1 MFKNL
6 KFAWKLSLAFGLNLA
21 LLLFIALMGLLK
33 LSDMNK
39 AMTHHTGHISVG
51 TEHAYEIHDTFAVR
65 EALIGRMAI
74 ASKTDLPKLKTMMGA
89 ERQRFDEHMRA
100 IEPLL
105 ETPTS
110 KKLAKEL
117 LGAQQQLI
125 LAGNQVMDLL
135 TRGDSGA
142 ERFIHTD
149 YQPAMAEASKLV
161 HSLLAEQAGVKAQAA
176 VRAQALY
183 EQARQLLWV
192 AAALAIALTMLT
204 GWLVMRAVTLPLR
217 LAVTVANE
225 IGQGQLDRVF
235 QSNSK
240 DEAGQ
245 LIDAMAQMKNN
256 LQKLV
261 SEQHLMAEQHL
272 SGNTDHQMPSSEFG
286 GAYAQMAQGVND
298 LVYSHIAD
306 NTAVV
311 EVVTAYAQGRLE
323 VSMDRLPGKKA
334 QISEAMDGVQAQFQE
349 AAAQAISNARV
360 RRALDSSRTGVVIA
374 DAQSNIIYLND
385 AMRDLLAEGEAD
397 FRSELPQLQTHRLM
411 GQSLAVLNKNPGQ
424 YLDSL
429 RHLHGLMRAEYA
441 VGSRTYMLSTNPIID
456 DAGERLGT
464 VVEWKDRTGEVAV
477 EKEVEAAVQAATQGD
492 FKQRINETGKS
503 GFLAVLAQNMNK
515 ILATSDSSLTEVA
528 RVLTAMSRG
537 DLTQRMQGEY
547 AGTYGRVKHD
557 LNATSEKL
565 AGIIAD
571 VRNAAEALTSASEQ
585 VNTTAQTLSQGA
597 SQQAAGLQQTTS
609 SMEQMSSSI
618 SQNTDNAKVTDGMA
632 AKAAKE
638 AAQGGEAV
646 HQTLEAMRQIGSKIG
661 IVDDIA
667 YQTNLLALNAAI
679 EAARAGEHGKG
690 FAVVAAEVRNLA
702 ERSQI
707 AAQEIGQLASSSIT
721 VAEKAGKLLQD
732 MVPNIRKTSELVQE
746 ITASSEEQAE
756 GVSQIHTA
764 MGQLNQGTQQ
774 YATASEELAATAEEM
789 ASQAEQLQDIM
800 AFFKLEGGQRLDKVH
815 RLPHRQRADAQPGRR
830 RVEVVSA
837 AVDESQYERY

>member
-6 KFAWKLSLAFGLNLA
+6 KFAWKLALAFGVNLA
-21 LLLFIALMGLLK
+21 LLLCIAVVGLLK
-33 LSDMNK
+33 LGDMN
-39 AMTHHTGHISVG
+39 ATLVHHTQHISQSI
-51 TEHAYEIHDTFAVR
+51 EHAYEIHDTFAVR
-65 EALIGRMAI
+65 EALIGRMVI
-74 ASKTDLPKLKTMMGA
+74 ASKTDLPKLKTLMLA
-89 ERQRFDEHMRA
+89 ERQRFDERMRA
-100 IEPLL
+100 LEPLL
-105 ETPTS
+105 DTSTS
-110 KKLAKEL
+110 KKIAKDL
-117 LGAQQQLI
+117 LSTQQTLV
-125 LAGNQVMDLL
+125 LAGNQVMDLIA
-135 TRGDSGA
+135 RGDSGA
-142 ERFIHTD
+142 ESFIHTD
-149 YQPAMAEASKLV
+149 YQPAMAQGNQLV
-161 HSLLAEQAGVKAQAA
+161 HALLDDQNAVKAAA
-176 VRAQALY
+176 VVQAQEKY

-192 AAALAIALTMLT
+192 GGALAVVLTLLT
-204 GWLVMRAVTLPLR
+204 GWLVTRAVTLPLR
-217 LAVTVANE
+217 LAVTVAKE
-225 IGQGQLDRVF
+225 VGQGELDRVF
-235 QSNSK
+235 QADSK

-245 LIDAMAQMKNN
+245 LIDAMAQMKAN

-261 SEQHLMAEQHL
+261 TEQHRMAEEHL
-272 SGNTDHQMPSSEFG
+272 AGNTDHQMPSSEFG

-298 LVYSHIAD
+298 LVHSHIAD

-311 EVVTAYAQGRLE
+311 ELVSAYAQGRLD

-349 AAAQAISNARV
+349 AAAQAVSNARV

-374 DAQSNIIYLND
+374 DAQANIIYLND
-385 AMRDLLAEGEAD
+385 AMRDLLSEGEAD
-397 FRSELPQLQTHRLM
+397 FRSEFPQLQMHRLM
-411 GQSLAVLNKNPGQ
+411 GQSLAVLQKNPGA
-424 YLDSL
+424 YLESL
-429 RHLHGLMRAEYA
+429 RHQHGLMRTEYV
-441 VGSRTYMLSTNPIID
+441 VGNRCYALNTNPIMD
-456 DAGERLGT
+456 DSGERLGT
-464 VVEWKDRTGEVAV
+464 VVEWKDRTTEVAV
-477 EKEVEAAVQAATQGD
+477 EKEVQAAVEAATQGD
-492 FKQRINETGKS
+492 FKQRISEEGKS
-503 GFLAVLAQNMNK
+503 GFLAGLAHHMNRV
-515 ILATSDSSLTEVA
+515 LATSDSSLTEVA

-547 AGTYGRVKHD
+547 AGTYARLKHD

-618 SQNTDNAKVTDGMA
+618 SQNTDNAKITDGMA

-646 HQTLEAMRQIGSKIG
+646 HQTLEAMRQIGTKIG

-707 AAQEIGQLASSSIT
+707 AAQEIGQLAGSSIT
-721 VAEKAGKLLQD
+721 VAEKAGKLLHD

-746 ITASSEEQAE
+746 ITASSQEQAE
-756 GVSQIHTA
+756 GVSQIHSA

-800 AFFKLEGGQRLDKVH
+800 AFFKLEGLPSSDKVR
-815 RLPHRQRADAQPGRR
+815 RLPHRQRLETQPGHR
-830 RVEVVSA
+830 RVEA
-837 AVDESQYERY
+837 HRNAVDESQYERY